1 MFPVILIRW
10 IVVYPVDTAIQR
22 LKSGGQGSKPPASH
36 IFHSQLLPL
45 FSRCVITSA
54 FYPFQNFQN
63 LANNYWLALYCC
75 PPKIAYD
82 SFFIIYY
89 FFKQWHMISYS
100 VCFILN
106 DIIFSSVRLQCGPRI
121 QDRLLTSSGL
131 TEIQAIGLYSER
143 TTRSCLDKASITFS
157 KFVVK
162 HCVVTDQATLA
173 RDFTQVRSSSFASVV
188 V

>member
-1 MFPVILIRW
+1 MLLLLL
-10 IVVYPVDTAIQR
+10 T
-22 LKSGGQGSKPPASH
+22 
-36 IFHSQLLPL
+36 LLPKKFG
-45 FSRCVITSA
+45 FSSCCREQRA
-54 FYPFQNFQN
+54 GLQN

-75 PPKIAYD
+75 PQKIAYD
-82 SFFIIYY
+82 SFFILYY

-100 VCFILN
+100 VCFTLN

-131 TEIQAIGLYSER
+131 TEIQAIELYSER

-157 KFVVK
+157 KFVAK